1 MWVLTR
7 ALPTGK
13 GTRGLP
19 GNTIYSATQFGPGG
33 VGQVDPMFRPDKAA
47 VYDRAKLTKVSRQQQ
62 AACCMPCAVHTLCA
76 ACCTA
81 CAACGCAAGCRGA
94 APAARAVQRSHG
106 QRIAG
111 RVGVTIIGC
120 FGDAGYNQR
129 RLSQDD
135 DDDDVDLGEDMG
147 MSEQRMTSSYR
158 AITSSNIE
166 QYGLLLPPRGL

>member
-1 MWVLTR
+1 MLHAVCCTYAVRCVLH
-7 ALPTGK
+7 
-13 GTRGLP
+13 GL
-19 GNTIYSATQFGPGG
+19 
-33 VGQVDPMFRPDKAA
+33 
-47 VYDRAKLTKVSRQQQ
+47 
-62 AACCMPCAVHTLCA
+62 CCMR
-76 ACCTA
+76 
-81 CAACGCAAGCRGA
+81 CAAGCRGA

-166 QYGLLLPPRGL
+166 QYGLLPPPRGL